1 MLGND
6 NASIRIALDTIGVAG
21 RLKIALA
28 LSTVFPSIDP
38 VCRDITEQQIAV
50 RVPPGTL
57 GELMTGRD
65 HLRFSPLRYQSGLS
79 SAVTAI
85 TATGLQQGGQYD
97 QHPERFQGRSE
108 EHTSELQSR

>member
-21 RLKIALA
+21 RLKIDLA

-65 HLRFSPLRYQSGLS
+65 NLRFSPLRYQIGLS
-79 SAVTAI
+79 TAVTAI
-85 TATGLQQGGQYD
+85 TVTDLQCGGQYD
-97 QHPERFQGRSE
+97 QHPVRLHGMGARVGA
-108 EHTSELQSR
+108 